1 VDFKKA
7 FDSIDRTLL
16 FQKLQEIDIPYKFC
30 ASLFHIFNNTRIFV
44 QAGLFLSAPFVSNIG
59 TPQGDAIA
67 AILFSLFLSDLPRSI
82 PDIGPLLGTTRI
94 SLIMYADDLV
104 LIAETSDDLQKMI
117 DALKTYCDDNRLTV
131 NISKTKCMIFHRG
144 RCPKTS
150 FQYNGQELEIVK
162 SFTYLGFIFT
172 VQLSFT
178 KHLEAQIV
186 KARSRVGQLFVRL
199 PLMDLPLDLVLKTFA
214 VYVIP
219 IFLYGLPMWL
229 NACSKSAI
237 CSMDAIFTKY
247 LKRYVH
253 LPPWANNAKPFP
265 CRCT

>member
-1 VDFKKA
+1 
-7 FDSIDRTLL
+7 
-16 FQKLQEIDIPYKFC
+16 
-30 ASLFHIFNNTRIFV
+30 
-44 QAGLFLSAPFVSNIG
+44 
-59 TPQGDAIA
+59 
-67 AILFSLFLSDLPRSI
+67 
-82 PDIGPLLGTTRI
+82 
-94 SLIMYADDLV
+94 
-104 LIAETSDDLQKMI
+104 
-117 DALKTYCDDNRLTV
+117 
-131 NISKTKCMIFHRG
+131 MIFHRG

-253 LPPWANNAKPFP
+253 LPPWANNATLYFITETIPLSKYLKNRAPHTTSGLVFP
-265 CRCT
+265 ECMSGLKLSFLNFKSDHSEFTTFDPVPDIPSSFWLSKTFATIPTNSFYRRKIIREVFDMNHREICKTTTFHKASDLTCICSQCGEHAHNYHERFCTVNNH